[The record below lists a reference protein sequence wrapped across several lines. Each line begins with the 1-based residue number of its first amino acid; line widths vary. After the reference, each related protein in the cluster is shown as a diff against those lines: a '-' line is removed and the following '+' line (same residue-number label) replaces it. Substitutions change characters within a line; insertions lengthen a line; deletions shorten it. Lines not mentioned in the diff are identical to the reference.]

1 MVSLR
6 FALWPTVGTWP
17 VFACEAAHLHGVT
30 CLTLRN
36 ERFACAGLGHVRK
49 TCKPSRH
56 ARRLDFV
63 DAVTLGA
70 PKPVVLVVDDEPIVA
85 EVVGRY
91 LRRDGFAV
99 VTAGDGPAGL
109 AAAMDAG
116 QPPNII
122 VLDIMLPGMDG
133 LEVCRRLRQQRVT
146 VPIILLTAR
155 GDEADRVGGL
165 GIGADDYV
173 VKPFSPAEVVAR
185 VKAQLRRV
193 RIDTEPPSDGRLR
206 GGDVELDAINRGLK
220 VRGEAVI
227 LTAKEFDLL
236 HYLVAHPGEVFSRDD
251 LLDAVWDK
259 NFVGGPATVT
269 VHIRR
274 LREKIERDPS
284 RPTHL
289 KVVWGT
295 GYKFDPA

>member
-1 MVSLR
+1 MI
-6 FALWPTVGTWP
+6 
-17 VFACEAAHLHGVT
+17 
-30 CLTLRN
+30 
-36 ERFACAGLGHVRK
+36 
-49 TCKPSRH
+49 
-56 ARRLDFV
+56 
-63 DAVTLGA
+63 LGA
-70 PKPVVLVVDDEPIVA
+70 PKPTVLVVDDEPMVV

-99 VTAGDGPAGL
+99 TTAGSGPEGL
-109 AAAMDAG
+109 AAGLDS
-116 QPPNII
+116 QKPPQVI
-122 VLDIMLPGMDG
+122 VLDVMLPGLDG
-133 LEVCRRLRQQRVT
+133 LEVCRRLRHAHVT

-155 GDEADRVGGL
+155 AEEADRITGL

-173 VKPFSPAEVVAR
+173 VKPFGPGELVAR

-193 RIDTEPPSDGRLR
+193 RLDTQPPNDGRLH
-206 GGDVELDAINRGLK
+206 GGELELDATQRALK
-220 VRGEAVI
+220 VRGESAT

-236 HYLVAHPGEVFSRDD
+236 HYLMAHPGEVFSRDD
-251 LLDAVWDK
+251 LLDAVWDR

-284 RPTHL
+284 RPSHL

-295 GYKFDPA
+295 GYKFDPSA

>member
-1 MVSLR
+1 MAMVL
-6 FALWPTVGTWP
+6 
-17 VFACEAAHLHGVT
+17 
-30 CLTLRN
+30 
-36 ERFACAGLGHVRK
+36 GL
-49 TCKPSRH
+49 
-56 ARRLDFV
+56 
-63 DAVTLGA
+63 
-70 PKPVVLVVDDEPIVA
+70 PKPNVLVVDDEPIVV

-99 VTAGDGPAGL
+99 FTASTGPEGL
-109 AAAMDAG
+109 AAALDAEH
-116 QPPNII
+116 PPHVI

-133 LEVCRRLRQQRVT
+133 REVCRRLRQEHVT

-155 GDEADRVGGL
+155 GEEADRIGGL

-173 VKPFSPAEVVAR
+173 VKPFSPAELVAR

-193 RIDTEPPSDGRLR
+193 RLDTQPPTDGRLR

-220 VRGEAVI
+220 VRGQSVQ

-236 HYLVAHPGEVFSRDD
+236 HYLIAHRGEVLSRDE
-251 LLDAVWDK
+251 LLDAVWDP

-274 LREKIERDPS
+274 LREKIERDPG
-284 RPTHL
+284 RPSHL

-295 GYKFDPA
+295 GYKFDPS

>member
-1 MVSLR
+1 M
-6 FALWPTVGTWP
+6 
-17 VFACEAAHLHGVT
+17 
-30 CLTLRN
+30 
-36 ERFACAGLGHVRK
+36 
-49 TCKPSRH
+49 
-56 ARRLDFV
+56 
-63 DAVTLGA
+63 TLGA
-70 PKPVVLVVDDEPIVA
+70 PKPLVLVVDDEPIVA

-99 VTAGDGPAGL
+99 LSASTGPEGL
-109 AAAMDAG
+109 AAALDQANAP
-116 QPPNII
+116 QAI
-122 VLDIMLPGMDG
+122 VLDVMLPGMDG
-133 LEVCRRLRQQRVT
+133 LEVCRRLRQSNVT
-146 VPIILLTAR
+146 APIILLTAR
-155 GDEADRVGGL
+155 GEEADRVGGL

-193 RIDTEPPSDGRLR
+193 QMDTLVPIPDGRLR
-206 GGDVELDAINRGLK
+206 GGEVSLDSVERSVQ
-220 VRGEAVI
+220 VRGQAVP

-236 HYLVAHPGEVFSRDD
+236 HYLMAHPGEVFSRDD

-259 NFVGGPATVT
+259 DFAGGPATVT

-295 GYKFDPA
+295 GYKFDPSA

>member
-1 MVSLR
+1 M
-6 FALWPTVGTWP
+6 
-17 VFACEAAHLHGVT
+17 
-30 CLTLRN
+30 
-36 ERFACAGLGHVRK
+36 
-49 TCKPSRH
+49 
-56 ARRLDFV
+56 
-63 DAVTLGA
+63 TLGS
-70 PKPVVLVVDDEPIVA
+70 PKPLVLVVDDEPIVA

-99 VTAGDGPAGL
+99 VSASSGPEGL
-109 AAAMDAG
+109 AAALDQSQAP
-116 QPPNII
+116 QAI

-133 LEVCRRLRQQRVT
+133 LEVCRRLRQSHVT
-146 VPIILLTAR
+146 APIILLTAR
-155 GDEADRVGGL
+155 GQEADRISGL

-193 RIDTEPPSDGRLR
+193 RLDTEPPDDGRLR
-206 GGDVELDAINRGLK
+206 GGEVELDPRDRA
-220 VRGEAVI
+220 VRVHGQPVV

-236 HYLVAHPGEVFSRDD
+236 HYLMAHAGEVFSRDD
-251 LLDAVWDK
+251 LLDAVWDRD
-259 NFVGGPATVT
+259 FAGGPATVT

-284 RPTHL
+284 RPSHL

-295 GYKFDPA
+295 GYKFDPSA